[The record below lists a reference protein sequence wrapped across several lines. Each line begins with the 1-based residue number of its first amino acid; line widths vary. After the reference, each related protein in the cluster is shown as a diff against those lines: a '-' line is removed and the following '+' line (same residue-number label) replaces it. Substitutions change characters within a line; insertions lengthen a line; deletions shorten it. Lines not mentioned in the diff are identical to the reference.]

1 MDVLIA
7 IIATYISIQYIF
19 PALDL
24 LYQYYQ
30 HFISDKVGIIQ
41 VRIEQRVREFEKQYP
56 DTSQELSPCI
66 GFHMEQSESEFEDD
80 EEQKEN
86 CMVKKNKM
94 GFHK

>member
-30 HFISDKVGIIQ
+30 HFINDKVGIIQ
-41 VRIEQRVREFEKQYP
+41 VRMEQRVREFEKQYP

-66 GFHMEQSESEFEDD
+66 GFHMEQSPSEFEDD
-80 EEQKEN
+80 EQEEDY
-86 CMVKKNKM
+86 MVKKNKM